1 MNYLSLNN
9 KPPNNNIMKQ
19 KFILLL
25 IALGVSSL
33 IYGQTITTFPYSQ
46 NFDEVST
53 PNLPADWA
61 KLVDTQYGTVG
72 TLNSLAHSSPNC
84 VDLWPDEDDEDYGGN
99 VILISPPTHDDLAT
113 SNTRVKFYACS
124 DYGWTDVY
132 VGTMSD
138 KTDASTFSSIT
149 KVTLGDDFSEYTVN
163 VTSDTKYIAFKH
175 DMSDRWASVYIDN
188 FLWEEIPTTPFD
200 PHITSFPYLQQFDE
214 IFFIPNIPP
223 DWSKIE
229 NAKKSDGSESCADIT
244 TSTGTNH
251 SDPCKVNLDACNGV
265 SGDLILITPPTNLN
279 TSNTRIKF
287 WARTEGSSTST
298 QDLIVGT
305 MSDKTDPATFTA
317 IETVTINRTYAEYTI
332 NVTSNTGYIGLKHGL
347 GTQWLMIYIDDFTWE
362 KIPTTWTGA
371 TDQNWNDANNWNS
384 VIPGEFTDVTIPS
397 GLSNYPSV
405 TGDAVTPSVC
415 NNLTIDAGA
424 TITIPANKALT
435 VSGTLSNSGTLTI
448 ESTSAGT
455 GSLIHNTASISG
467 IFQHYIAKDNTWH
480 DISVPFSGTMPEICN
495 GDYAP
500 LTTNFNGTTNPT
512 YDFFL
517 FNEAVAEDNWINLK
531 TTGGVANT
539 SDFGSPPK
547 FDAGTGYLVAYDNL
561 FAGNETKS
569 ATGTFTN
576 DSISI
581 PLTITNLDF
590 NLVGNPYPSSIDW
603 KATSGWT
610 RDNITVDGGYNLW
623 IWNGSSG
630 QYGAYNSS
638 SDSDNGTNDASR
650 YISPG
655 QGLYVQALSAGNL
668 VMTNDV
674 RVHSTKKLLKSPSTL
689 NNFRMSVTGDQTSYS
704 DEIMIE
710 FDHSGNTGGAQKLH
724 SMYSNAPS
732 LSTTKNNANYSIDF
746 RTSIDEQ
753 SQIPISF
760 SAGVD
765 GVYTFN
771 AQLAGGFEEA
781 ILEDLQLNNKV
792 DLTNNPQYVFGSS
805 INDDPYRFILH
816 FASVGIDEEIV
827 ENSLV
832 QIWSNN
838 NIINIIN
845 TISRLGEIKVFNL
858 MGQTAGSFKLD
869 GSQQQKL
876 ELNLQSGIYIVTVST
891 SEGSIKSEKVIISNN

>member
-1 MNYLSLNN
+1 M
-9 KPPNNNIMKQ
+9 PPDWSKLTDTGNEDLIVETNSYFSYSMPNSIVLGYGDETSGN
-19 KFILLL
+19 LL
-25 IALGVSSL
+25 
-33 IYGQTITTFPYSQ
+33 
-46 NFDEVST
+46 
-53 PNLPADWA
+53 
-61 KLVDTQYGTVG
+61 
-72 TLNSLAHSSPNC
+72 
-84 VDLWPDEDDEDYGGN
+84 
-99 VILISPPTHDDLAT
+99 LISPPTNLTT
-113 SNTRVKFYACS
+113 SNTRVKF
-124 DYGWTDVY
+124 
-132 VGTMSD
+132 
-138 KTDASTFSSIT
+138 
-149 KVTLGDDFSEYTVN
+149 
-163 VTSDTKYIAFKH
+163 
-175 DMSDRWASVYIDN
+175 
-188 FLWEEIPTTPFD
+188 
-200 PHITSFPYLQQFDE
+200 
-214 IFFIPNIPP
+214 
-223 DWSKIE
+223 
-229 NAKKSDGSESCADIT
+229 
-244 TSTGTNH
+244 
-251 SDPCKVNLDACNGV
+251 
-265 SGDLILITPPTNLN
+265 
-279 TSNTRIKF
+279 
-287 WARTEGSSTST
+287 WARSFEGTIN
-298 QDLIVGT
+298 LIVGT
-305 MSDKTDPATFTA
+305 MSDNTNATTFTE
-317 IETVTINRTYAEYTI
+317 IESITLSDEFEEYIINI
-332 NVTSNTGYIGLKHGL
+332 NSNTTYIGFKHPMSSP
-347 GTQWLMIYIDDFTWE
+347 GTYDIIDNFTWE
-362 KIPTTWTGA
+362 EIPTTWTGA

-384 VIPGEFTDVTIPS
+384 AIPQEFTDVTIPS

-405 TGDAVTPSVC
+405 NGDAGNPSVC
-415 NNLTIDAGA
+415 NSLTIVAGA
-424 TITIPANKALT
+424 TLTIPANKALT
-435 VSGTLSNSGTLTI
+435 VCGTLSNSGTLTI
-448 ESTSAGT
+448 ESTSAGN

-467 IFQHYIAKDNTWH
+467 IFQHYILKDNTWH
-480 DISVPFSGTMPEICN
+480 NISVPFSETMPEICN

-517 FNEAVAEDNWINLK
+517 FNEAVGENNWINLK
-531 TTGGVANT
+531 TTAGIANT
-539 SDFGSPPK
+539 SDFGSPPR

-561 FAGNETKS
+561 FAGNVTKS
-569 ATGTFTN
+569 ATGTFAN
-576 DSISI
+576 GSISI
-581 PLTITNLDF
+581 PLTSTNLDF

-610 RDNITVDGGYNLW
+610 RDNITEDGGYNLW

-638 SDSDNGTNDASR
+638 SDSDNGTNGASR

-655 QGLYVQALSAGNL
+655 QGLYVKALSAGNL

-674 RVHSTKKLLKSPSTL
+674 RVHSTKNLLKSLSTL

-845 TISRLGEIKVFNL
+845 TISKLGEIKVFNL

>member
-1 MNYLSLNN
+1 
-9 KPPNNNIMKQ
+9 
-19 KFILLL
+19 
-25 IALGVSSL
+25 
-33 IYGQTITTFPYSQ
+33 
-46 NFDEVST
+46 
-53 PNLPADWA
+53 
-61 KLVDTQYGTVG
+61 
-72 TLNSLAHSSPNC
+72 
-84 VDLWPDEDDEDYGGN
+84 
-99 VILISPPTHDDLAT
+99 
-113 SNTRVKFYACS
+113 
-124 DYGWTDVY
+124 
-132 VGTMSD
+132 
-138 KTDASTFSSIT
+138 
-149 KVTLGDDFSEYTVN
+149 
-163 VTSDTKYIAFKH
+163 
-175 DMSDRWASVYIDN
+175 
-188 FLWEEIPTTPFD
+188 
-200 PHITSFPYLQQFDE
+200 
-214 IFFIPNIPP
+214 
-223 DWSKIE
+223 
-229 NAKKSDGSESCADIT
+229 
-244 TSTGTNH
+244 
-251 SDPCKVNLDACNGV
+251 
-265 SGDLILITPPTNLN
+265 
-279 TSNTRIKF
+279 
-287 WARTEGSSTST
+287 
-298 QDLIVGT
+298 
-305 MSDKTDPATFTA
+305 
-317 IETVTINRTYAEYTI
+317 
-332 NVTSNTGYIGLKHGL
+332 
-347 GTQWLMIYIDDFTWE
+347 
-362 KIPTTWTGA
+362 
-371 TDQNWNDANNWNS
+371 
-384 VIPGEFTDVTIPS
+384 
-397 GLSNYPSV
+397 
-405 TGDAVTPSVC
+405 
-415 NNLTIDAGA
+415 
-424 TITIPANKALT
+424 
-435 VSGTLSNSGTLTI
+435 
-448 ESTSAGT
+448 
-455 GSLIHNTASISG
+455 
-467 IFQHYIAKDNTWH
+467 
-480 DISVPFSGTMPEICN
+480 VPFSGTMPEICN

-517 FNEAVAEDNWINLK
+517 FNETVAEDNWINLK

-539 SDFGSPPK
+539 SDFGSPPR